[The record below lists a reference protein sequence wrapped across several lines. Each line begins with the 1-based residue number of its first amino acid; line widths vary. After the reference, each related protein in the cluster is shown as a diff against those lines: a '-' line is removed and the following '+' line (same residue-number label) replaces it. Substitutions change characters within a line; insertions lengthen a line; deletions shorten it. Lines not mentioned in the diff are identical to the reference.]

1 MKLCKVKHYL
11 DPLKVTVIETYTP
24 DALVEMFTK
33 QGIEAEV
40 VIDDNYLPAHLKSQ
54 AI

>member
-1 MKLCKVKHYL
+1 MDTYAPDTVCKYL
-11 DPLKVTVIETYTP
+11 R
-24 DALVEMFTK
+24 K

-40 VIDDNYLPAHLKSQ
+40 VLNDNYLPAHLKQQ